1 MSVNLLKISDNK
13 IRIRLRALVRIF
25 ITLSLAGLL
34 ACSQSNVIIHASET
48 MGTYYRVS
56 YYGNGDYSSHI
67 RNILS
72 DVNTSISSWLL
83 DFEINRF
90 NSKPIGRPIKLSP
103 ELCEVVSFALQLGV
117 LSDGAYDISIG
128 RLVANMGFAPK
139 LGSQA
144 NSHRVTSLSVLN
156 ANTMQADAWATALFV
171 MGAKRSMDA
180 ANRLKCLFTCC

>member
-1 MSVNLLKISDNK
+1 MKISDNK

-90 NSKPIGRPIKLSP
+90 NSKPIGRPIKLSR

-128 RLVANMGFAPK
+128 RLVTNMGFAPK